1 MEKVILLSELNF
13 NSCLAHVFVNE
24 LAWENYTIQVS
35 FVPEHELNNVIA
47 QAVDKYDLIIGIGYR
62 RRCFSKKLLAAN
74 PNKLLLL
81 AHQKDEQ
88 GGKFIPV
95 FFEQFFNAEII
106 LLIENI
112 VEIFNDQIVQGIYLD
127 LSAALATTS
136 TDEDLEYL
144 LFLRRRYLQALR
156 VIETFYGQPEKIALH
171 DNFLLEIVDSEG
183 DYYWIDD
190 MIQIHN
196 LPEEAVPILPFP
208 PDLMTN

>member
-1 MEKVILLSELNF
+1 MKKVILLSELNF
-13 NSCLAHVFVNE
+13 NSCLAHVFINE

-62 RRCFSKKLLAAN
+62 QRFFSKKLLATN

-81 AHQKDEQ
+81 AYQKDEQ

-127 LSAALATTS
+127 LNAALATTS
-136 TDEDLEYL
+136 ADEDLEYL

-156 VIETFYGQPEKIALH
+156 VIEAFYGQPEKIALH

-196 LPEEAVPILPFP
+196 LPEEDVPILPFP